1 MARAKSSTIGRS
13 PKGRTRRRVDG
24 AGVTKLSVNLNKI
37 ALLRYQRRHDHP
49 DLLRAAHLAIRAGAH
64 GITVHPRLDQRHIR
78 RRDVVELAAMLS
90 AGNDQIELNVEDF
103 PSEAFFELI
112 GETRPTQTTLV
123 PDAPDALTSDHG
135 WNIAAN
141 VTDLR
146 ASLERLK
153 SYGTRTALFV
163 DAQVEAVVAASDVG
177 ADRIELFTGP
187 FATAFATTAYPSTV
201 ESYVAAADTARR
213 LGLGVNAGH
222 DLTQHN
228 LTILL
233 RAIPWLDE
241 VSIGHYLTVD
251 ALSIGLEA
259 AVAAY
264 VEVIEAES

>member
-1 MARAKSSTIGRS
+1 M
-13 PKGRTRRRVDG
+13 
-24 AGVTKLSVNLNKI
+24 TKLSVNLNKI
-37 ALLRYQRRHDHP
+37 ALLRNQRRHDHP
-49 DLLRAAHLAIRAGAH
+49 DLLRAAHLAIKAGAH
-64 GITVHPRLDQRHIR
+64 GVTVHPRLDQRHIR

-90 AGNDQIELNVEDF
+90 ARNDQIELNVEGF
-103 PSEAFFELI
+103 PSEAFLELI

-135 WNIAAN
+135 WNIAAS

-201 ESYVAAADTARR
+201 A
-213 LGLGVNAGH
+213 LM
-222 DLTQHN
+222 
-228 LTILL
+228 
-233 RAIPWLDE
+233 RAIPSYCQKLCMGLSCGGAILAF
-241 VSIGHYLTVD
+241 SIHEFD
-251 ALSIGLEA
+251 ASNDLGELI
-259 AVAAY
+259 
-264 VEVIEAES
+264 